1 MRQLRRFATR
11 DVECELLQS
20 YPTVLGVDEVGR
32 GAIAGPVAV
41 GVALVTEKSG
51 PAPVGLADSK
61 MLSAR
66 AREELVDP
74 IHQWVAASAV
84 GMASPAEID
93 EGRIIGALR
102 LAASRAIEAVRGDG
116 ATIGVTLLD
125 GVHNWLAADLL
136 GVSPVGTDVSIMTR
150 VHGDAECAVIAAASV
165 LAKVERDRLMCSL
178 EDPGYDWIHNKG
190 YASRTHIDALSR
202 MGACDQHRRSWKL
215 PGVEPSTNL
224 TNRA

>member
-1 MRQLRRFATR
+1 M
-11 DVECELLQS
+11 
-20 YPTVLGVDEVGR
+20 
-32 GAIAGPVAV
+32 
-41 GVALVTEKSG
+41 
-51 PAPVGLADSK
+51 
-61 MLSAR
+61 
-66 AREELVDP
+66 
-74 IHQWVAASAV
+74 
-84 GMASPAEID
+84 
-93 EGRIIGALR
+93 
-102 LAASRAIEAVRGDG
+102 
-116 ATIGVTLLD
+116 TLLD